1 MFTVEEVSFNKSASV
16 INAESRRE
24 VEDIM
29 DRIYREDRSN
39 WPYGVSIRGH
49 VETGG
54 NVYMIR
60 SASTREPVGFTGWQE
75 FQEKTASG
83 KPIKVGYY
91 SIGILPEFRNNGFA
105 KAAVSQLLKVK
116 AASVDQ
122 VKAFIVPHNAPSHR
136 LAESLGVPVVHDV

>member
-1 MFTVEEVSFNKSASV
+1 MFTVEEVSFDKSASV
-16 INAESRRE
+16 INSESRRE

-29 DRIYREDRSN
+29 DRIYREDPSN
-39 WPYGVSIRGH
+39 WPYGCGIEGH
-49 VETGG
+49 VSTGG

-75 FQEKTASG
+75 FREKAASG

-91 SIGILPEFRNNGFA
+91 SIGILPEFRHNGMA
-105 KAAVSQLLKVK
+105 KAAVSQLLKIK

-122 VKAFIVPHNAPSHR
+122 VKAFIVPHNTPSHY
-136 LAESLGVPVVHDV
+136 LAESLGVPVVHEV

>member
-1 MFTVEEVSFNKSASV
+1 MEKV
-16 INAESRRE
+16 RRE
-24 VEDIM
+24 DPS
-29 DRIYREDRSN
+29 Y
-39 WPYGVSIRGH
+39 WPYGLDMKNHIAA
-49 VETGG
+49 GG

-75 FQEKTASG
+75 FQEKAASG
-83 KPIKVGYY
+83 APIKVGYY

-105 KAAVSQLLKVK
+105 KAAVAQLLKVK